1 MNILVVTSPRTA
13 GTYFLEKFL
22 PEQYVGHTV
31 YNYNELFDFNKQT
44 LLDIEYFDNTENRP
58 TVPLPPQNYL
68 EKCFQ
73 FWENLH
79 QHSNDVHAVKLFRNH
94 FHGQRPLEFANSVKR
109 IVKSSDKLYVLYRRD
124 LTETVYSLYYA
135 FTTKNY
141 YVRHKENNEEI
152 QVDAAIWRRL
162 EQSVLANYEFMLNFA
177 KRHGAEVVCKET
189 DLPQHPYQTNHVFS
203 DNSLVCDKSEYYHEE
218 FQKLKL

>member
-141 YVRHKENNEEI
+141 
-152 QVDAAIWRRL
+152 
-162 EQSVLANYEFMLNFA
+162 
-177 KRHGAEVVCKET
+177 
-189 DLPQHPYQTNHVFS
+189 
-203 DNSLVCDKSEYYHEE
+203 
-218 FQKLKL
+218 